1 MCDECRIVA
10 LGSSRR
16 AMLGMTA
23 AATIGSAL
31 WMRPAQAVDLA
42 ASELAPANA
51 ISPDAALQRLMD
63 GNARYVGNASTQ
75 HDFSAARAA
84 RAQAQYPIA
93 GILSCADSR
102 LAPEIAFDQAP
113 GELFVVRLAGNFVNN
128 DGLASLEFGVAV
140 LGIPLLMV
148 LGHSGCGAIDATIK
162 VIQDGITLP
171 GHLPELVEALKPGV
185 QRAIDAKPQNLL
197 DAAIIEN
204 VRYNMERLQKATP
217 ILGELVEAGKVKVVG
232 AVYDIATGK
241 ITQV

>member
-1 MCDECRIVA
+1 MCDECVKLA
-10 LGSSRR
+10 SGSSRR

-23 AATIGSAL
+23 AAATVSAL

-51 ISPDAALQRLMD
+51 ISPDAALQRLTD
-63 GNARYVGNASTQ
+63 GNARYAANAPTQ

-84 RAQAQYPIA
+84 RAKAQYPIA
-93 GILSCADSR
+93 GIVSCADSR

-128 DGLASLEFGVAV
+128 DGLASLEYGVAV

-171 GHLPELVEALKPGV
+171 GHLPELVEALRPGV
-185 QRAIDAKPQNLL
+185 QTAIDAKPEHLL

-204 VRYNMERLQKATP
+204 VRYNMERLQQATP
-217 ILGELVEAGKVKVVG
+217 IIGELVDAGKVKVVG

-241 ITQV
+241 ITQI